1 MGSGTWVQ
9 VKKKRKKSNDTGTE
23 KKTGV
28 TGQIIPRPVYTRCN
42 GPEYTPGRN
51 IPGVKAAQARLY
63 PGILWP
69 RPNYTP
75 GLVHRKPPRHR
86 KKVTKKPW
94 TSTGCVPIGG
104 DLGLNLGG
112 GQKILNFEE
121 DRSKKCASEPLYF
134 RL

>member
-86 KKVTKKPW
+86 KKATKKALDINGMCAHRRRLRTEFGRGTKGPQFR
-94 TSTGCVPIGG
+94 GRQVEKVCV
-104 DLGLNLGG
+104 
-112 GQKILNFEE
+112 
-121 DRSKKCASEPLYF
+121 
-134 RL
+134 